1 MIIILQKIEKDSNF
15 IKTIDKNRF
24 IKILT
29 AISLTLNYAAA
40 FYQILEEVHELL
52 VAEK

>member
-1 MIIILQKIEKDSNF
+1 MIIFQKNEKDSKF
-15 IKTIDKNRF
+15 IKTIDKNRV
-24 IKILT
+24 IKILI

-40 FYQILEEVHELL
+40 YYQVLEEVHELL